1 MHHGRHIEMKLADH
15 IGPENIKLNLEGS
28 NKQEVIEALVDHMAD
43 HCECC
48 DADTMLEAVLKRER
62 DGSTGLEKGIAI
74 PHAKCDAVD
83 KLRIVIGISKK
94 GVDFDAQDGQ
104 PSHLF
109 FLMIAPTTE
118 SGPHVQAIAKIVKMI
133 KVPGFREK
141 LLKAT
146 RPEQIIEA
154 MERVENG
161 EE

>member
-1 MHHGRHIEMKLADH
+1 MK
-15 IGPENIKLNLEGS
+15 ITEYIKPEHVKLDLEGHD
-28 NKQEVIEALVDHMAD
+28 KQEIIEELVEHMAD
-43 HCECC
+43 VCSNC
-48 DADTMLEAVLKRER
+48 DADTLLDAVLNRER

-83 KLRIVIGISKK
+83 KLRIVVGISQD
-94 GVDFDAQDGQ
+94 GVEFEAQDGQ
-104 PSHLF
+104 PSRLF
-109 FLMIAPTTE
+109 FMMIAPTTE

-141 LLKAT
+141 LLKAD